1 VPATNNYPL
10 SLLVFLFPPSFP
22 SSHTQSLFF
31 SSFCTSFVLEMPPK
45 KGKAAP
51 KGKAKK
57 EAQAEPA
64 PNGDTEKAEETVA
77 PVEEAPAAEE
87 TKTEEPVVEE
97 AKAEPSA
104 TEAATTTEETKV
116 EEAATDA
123 TSEAQPEVEAEPAVA
138 PKDTKSKKR
147 KGAAEAPAEPSATET
162 KPEEKKATKKRKVDV
177 PPPREGERKSGR
189 GASKAAPTTE
199 KLLNYLLSP
208 ASTELCRPDDESA
221 EVESKGADFKTYS
234 SSALSAFEELICAVV
249 LSRPISH
256 KLGLRSIRTIL
267 NAPYSF
273 TTPSA
278 ITSAG
283 KEKRYQALTDA
294 KTQHKDKTA
303 EQIGLV
309 ADVVA
314 HKFSKNDTDTSLDKL
329 REQASKGWDMERDL
343 LQENIKGVGKTGLD
357 IFFRRVQWLWPE
369 AYPFVDERSSR
380 GIEKLGL
387 PKHPDELAKVLDR
400 YWAKLDTSNLEKG
413 DKETQK
419 RRAFVI
425 ICERATSADLEGKSD
440 AILEAASSS

>member
-1 VPATNNYPL
+1 
-10 SLLVFLFPPSFP
+10 
-22 SSHTQSLFF
+22 
-31 SSFCTSFVLEMPPK
+31 MPPK

-51 KGKAKK
+51 KGKVLIHK
-57 EAQAEPA
+57 EGKGGPKSNGHAEGGGEMA
-64 PNGDTEKAEETVA
+64 RLAEEVFTADESKAEEPA
-77 PVEEAPAAEE
+77 VEEKKP
-87 TKTEEPVVEE
+87 EEP
-97 AKAEPSA
+97 ST
-104 TEAATTTEETKV
+104 TEAATTTEEPKD
-116 EEAATDA
+116 EEPAADA
-123 TSEAQPEVEAEPAVA
+123 PSETQPAVEAEPAAA

-147 KGAAEAPAEPSATET
+147 KGAAEASTEASANET
-162 KPEEKKATKKRKVDV
+162 KPEEKKAPKKRKVDV
-177 PPPREGERKSGR
+177 PPPREGERKTGR
-189 GASKAAPTTE
+189 GAQKAAPTTE
-199 KLLNYLLSP
+199 QLLNYLLSP

-221 EVESKGADFKTYS
+221 QVESQGADYKTYS
-234 SSALSAFEELICAVV
+234 SSALTAFEELVCAVI

-314 HKFSKNDTDTSLDKL
+314 HKFAKNDTDTSLDKL
-329 REQASKGWDMERDL
+329 REQASYGWDMERDL

-369 AYPFVDERSSR
+369 AYPFVDEKSSR

-413 DKETQK
+413 DKEQQK

-440 AILEAASSS
+440 AILEAAASS

>member
-1 VPATNNYPL
+1 
-10 SLLVFLFPPSFP
+10 
-22 SSHTQSLFF
+22 
-31 SSFCTSFVLEMPPK
+31 MPPK

-51 KGKAKK
+51 KGKKIFMEGQGGPK
-57 EAQAEPA
+57 SNGHAEGGGEMA
-64 PNGDTEKAEETVA
+64 RLAEEVFTA
-77 PVEEAPAAEE
+77 DEPKA
-87 TKTEEPVVEE
+87 EEPVVEE
-97 AKAEPSA
+97 TKEEPSA
-104 TEAATTTEETKV
+104 TEAATTTEEPKD
-116 EEAATDA
+116 ENPAAE
-123 TSEAQPEVEAEPAVA
+123 SEAQPAAEAEPAA
-138 PKDTKSKKR
+138 ATKETKSNKR
-147 KGAAEAPAEPSATET
+147 KGAAEAPTASSARET
-162 KPEEKKATKKRKVDV
+162 KPEEKKAPKKRKVDV

-189 GASKAAPTTE
+189 GAQKAAPTTE
-199 KLLNYLLSP
+199 QLLNYLLSP
-208 ASTELCRPDDESA
+208 ASTELCRPDDEST
-221 EVESKGADFKTYS
+221 EVESKGAEYKTYS
-234 SSALSAFEELICAVV
+234 SSALTAFEELVCAVI

-267 NAPYSF
+267 NTPYSF

-314 HKFSKNDTDTSLDKL
+314 HKFAKNDTDTSLDRL
-329 REQASKGWDMERDL
+329 REQASHGWDMERDL

-369 AYPFVDERSSR
+369 AYPFVDEKSSR

-387 PKHPDELAKVLDR
+387 PKHPDELARTLDR
-400 YWAKLDTSNLEKG
+400 YWAKLDTSSLEKG
-413 DKETQK
+413 DKDMQK

-440 AILEAASSS
+440 AILEAAASS

>member
-1 VPATNNYPL
+1 
-10 SLLVFLFPPSFP
+10 
-22 SSHTQSLFF
+22 
-31 SSFCTSFVLEMPPK
+31 MPPK

-57 EAQAEPA
+57 EPQAEPA
-64 PNGDTEKAEETVA
+64 TNGVAETTEETAA
-77 PVEEAPAAEE
+77 PAEEAPAAEE
-87 TKTEEPVVEE
+87 PKTEESVAEETKTEQPT
-97 AKAEPSA
+97 
-104 TEAATTTEETKV
+104 TEAATTTEEPKA
-116 EEAATDA
+116 EEPAADA
-123 TSEAQPEVEAEPAVA
+123 ASEAQPAVDAEPTTA
-138 PKDTKSKKR
+138 PEESDSKKR
-147 KGAAEAPAEPSATET
+147 NAETAAPET
-162 KPEEKKATKKRKVDV
+162 KVDGKKPPKKRKVDI
-177 PPPREGERKSGR
+177 PPPREGERRSGR
-189 GASKAAPTTE
+189 GAQKAAPTTE
-199 KLLNYLLSP
+199 QLLNYLLSP
-208 ASTELCRPDDESA
+208 ASTELCRPDDESSV
-221 EVESKGADFKTYS
+221 VESQGADFKTYS

-256 KLGLRSIRTIL
+256 KLGLRAIRTIL

-278 ITSAG
+278 IISAG
-283 KEKRYQALTDA
+283 KEKRHQALDDA

-329 REQASKGWDMERDL
+329 REQASKDWDMERDL
-343 LQENIKGVGKTGLD
+343 LQENIKGLGKTGLD

-369 AYPFVDERSSR
+369 AYPFVDEKSSR

-413 DKETQK
+413 DKEMQK
-419 RRAFVI
+419 RRAFVV

-440 AILEAASSS
+440 AILEAAAS

>member
-1 VPATNNYPL
+1 MNP
-10 SLLVFLFPPSFP
+10 
-22 SSHTQSLFF
+22 
-31 SSFCTSFVLEMPPK
+31 
-45 KGKAAP
+45 GKAAP
-51 KGKAKK
+51 RGKAKK
-57 EAQAEPA
+57 EPQAEPA
-64 PNGDTEKAEETVA
+64 TNGATETDETTA

-87 TKTEEPVVEE
+87 PKIEEPVAEETKTEQPANEV
-97 AKAEPSA
+97 
-104 TEAATTTEETKV
+104 ATTTEEPKAD
-116 EEAATDA
+116 ESAADA
-123 TSEAQPEVEAEPAVA
+123 PSEAQPEVDAEPTTA
-138 PKDTKSKKR
+138 PKDNKSKKR
-147 KGAAEAPAEPSATET
+147 KGAAEVTAETAATET
-162 KPEEKKATKKRKVDV
+162 KSEEKKPSKKRKADI

-189 GASKAAPTTE
+189 GAQKAAPTTE
-199 KLLNYLLSP
+199 QLLNYLLSP
-208 ASTELCRPDDESA
+208 ASTELCRPDDESSV
-221 EVESKGADFKTYS
+221 VESQGADFKTYS

-256 KLGLRSIRTIL
+256 KLGLRAIRTIL
-267 NAPYSF
+267 NSPYSF
-273 TTPSA
+273 TTPFA
-278 ITSAG
+278 IISAG
-283 KEKRYQALTDA
+283 KERRHQALNDA

-343 LQENIKGVGKTGLD
+343 LQENIKGLGKTGLD

-369 AYPFVDERSSR
+369 AYPFVDEKSSR

-413 DKETQK
+413 DKEMQK
-419 RRAFVI
+419 RRAFVV

-440 AILEAASSS
+440 AILEAAAS

>member
-1 VPATNNYPL
+1 
-10 SLLVFLFPPSFP
+10 
-22 SSHTQSLFF
+22 
-31 SSFCTSFVLEMPPK
+31 MPPK

-57 EAQAEPA
+57 EPQAEPA
-64 PNGDTEKAEETVA
+64 TNGAAETTEETAA
-77 PVEEAPAAEE
+77 PAEEAPVAEE
-87 TKTEEPVVEE
+87 PKTEEPVVEE
-97 AKAEPSA
+97 TK
-104 TEAATTTEETKV
+104 TEQPTNEVVTTTEDPKADET
-116 EEAATDA
+116 AADA
-123 TSEAQPEVEAEPAVA
+123 PSEAQPVVDAEPTTA
-138 PKDTKSKKR
+138 PEENESKKR
-147 KGAAEAPAEPSATET
+147 KGAATET
-162 KPEEKKATKKRKVDV
+162 KPEEKKPSKKRKADI

-189 GASKAAPTTE
+189 GAQKAAPTTE
-199 KLLNYLLSP
+199 QLLNYLLSP
-208 ASTELCRPDDESA
+208 ASAELCRSDDESA
-221 EVESKGADFKTYS
+221 AVESQGADYKTYS
-234 SSALSAFEELICAVV
+234 SSAMSAFEELICAVV

-256 KLGLRSIRTIL
+256 RLGLRTIRTIF
-267 NAPYSF
+267 NSPYDF

-278 ITSAG
+278 IISAG
-283 KEKRYQALTDA
+283 KERRHQALNDA
-294 KTQHKDKTA
+294 RTQHKDKTA

-343 LQENIKGVGKTGLD
+343 LQENIKGLGKTGLD

-369 AYPFVDERSSR
+369 AYPFVDEKSSR

-413 DKETQK
+413 DKEMQK
-419 RRAFVI
+419 RRAFVV

-440 AILEAASSS
+440 AILEAAAS

>member
-1 VPATNNYPL
+1 MTRCCCSV
-10 SLLVFLFPPSFP
+10 SLFPFCFLSPQP
-22 SSHTQSLFF
+22 QSLF
-31 SSFCTSFVLEMPPK
+31 SSFFCAFLVYNMPPK

-57 EAQAEPA
+57 EAQVEPA
-64 PNGDTEKAEETVA
+64 TNGDAEKAEETVA
-77 PVEEAPAAEE
+77 PAEEAPAAEE
-87 TKTEEPVVEE
+87 SKAEEPVVEE
-97 AKAEPSA
+97 TKAEASA
-104 TEAATTTEETKV
+104 TDAAPTTTEDPKD
-116 EEAATDA
+116 EEPAADA
-123 TSEAQPEVEAEPAVA
+123 PSEAQPADEAEAAVA
-138 PKDTKSKKR
+138 PKETKSKKR
-147 KGAAEAPAEPSATET
+147 KGAAEAPAESAATET
-162 KPEEKKATKKRKVDV
+162 KPEEKKASKKRKVDV

-199 KLLNYLLSP
+199 KLLNFLLSP

-221 EVESKGADFKTYS
+221 EVVSKGSGFKTYS
-234 SSALSAFEELICAVV
+234 SSALTAFEELVCAVV

-256 KLGLRSIRTIL
+256 KLGLRAIRTIL

-283 KEKRYQALTDA
+283 KEKRYQALNEA
-294 KTQHKDKTA
+294 KTQHKEKTA
-303 EQIGLV
+303 EQIGLI

-413 DKETQK
+413 DKDMQK

-425 ICERATSADLEGKSD
+425 VCERATSADLEGKSD
-440 AILEAASSS
+440 AILEAAASS

>member
-1 VPATNNYPL
+1 
-10 SLLVFLFPPSFP
+10 
-22 SSHTQSLFF
+22 
-31 SSFCTSFVLEMPPK
+31 MPPK
-45 KGKAAP
+45 KGKAAA

-57 EAQAEPA
+57 EPQAEPA
-64 PNGDTEKAEETVA
+64 TNGVAETTEETAA

-87 TKTEEPVVEE
+87 PKTEEPVAEE
-97 AKAEPSA
+97 NKTEQPT
-104 TEAATTTEETKV
+104 TEAATTTEEPKA
-116 EEAATDA
+116 EEPAADEA
-123 TSEAQPEVEAEPAVA
+123 SEAQPAVDAEPTTA
-138 PKDTKSKKR
+138 PEESDSKKR
-147 KGAAEAPAEPSATET
+147 SVETAAPET
-162 KPEEKKATKKRKVDV
+162 KVEGKKPSKKRKVDI
-177 PPPREGERKSGR
+177 PPPREGERRSGR
-189 GASKAAPTTE
+189 GAQKAAPTTE
-199 KLLNYLLSP
+199 QLLNYLLSP
-208 ASTELCRPDDESA
+208 ASTELCRPDDESSV
-221 EVESKGADFKTYS
+221 VESQGADFKTYS

-256 KLGLRSIRTIL
+256 KLGLRAIRTIL

-278 ITSAG
+278 IISAG
-283 KEKRYQALTDA
+283 KDKRHQALNDA

-329 REQASKGWDMERDL
+329 REQASKDWDMERDL
-343 LQENIKGVGKTGLD
+343 LQENIKGLGKTGLD

-369 AYPFVDERSSR
+369 AYPFVDEKSSR

-413 DKETQK
+413 DKEMQK
-419 RRAFVI
+419 RRAFVV

-440 AILEAASSS
+440 AILEAAAS

>member
-1 VPATNNYPL
+1 
-10 SLLVFLFPPSFP
+10 
-22 SSHTQSLFF
+22 
-31 SSFCTSFVLEMPPK
+31 MPPK

-57 EAQAEPA
+57 ESQAEPA
-64 PNGDTEKAEETVA
+64 TNGDAEKAEETGA

-87 TKTEEPVVEE
+87 PKAEEPVVEE
-97 AKAEPSA
+97 TKAEPSA
-104 TEAATTTEETKV
+104 TEAATTTEEPKD
-116 EEAATDA
+116 EEPAADA

-138 PKDTKSKKR
+138 PKDTNSKKR
-147 KGAAEAPAEPSATET
+147 KGAAEAPVEPSATET
-162 KPEEKKATKKRKVDV
+162 NPEEKKATKKRKVDV

-234 SSALSAFEELICAVV
+234 SSALSAFEELVCAVI

-413 DKETQK
+413 DKEMQK

-440 AILEAASSS
+440 AILEAAASL

>member
-1 VPATNNYPL
+1 
-10 SLLVFLFPPSFP
+10 
-22 SSHTQSLFF
+22 
-31 SSFCTSFVLEMPPK
+31 MPPK

-51 KGKAKK
+51 KGKKIFMEGQGGPKSNGHAEGGGEMARLAEGVFTAEESKV
-57 EAQAEPA
+57 EEPA
-64 PNGDTEKAEETVA
+64 V
-77 PVEEAPAAEE
+77 VE
-87 TKTEEPVVEE
+87 TKPEEP
-97 AKAEPSA
+97 ST
-104 TEAATTTEETKV
+104 TEAATTTEEPKD
-116 EEAATDA
+116 EQPAADA
-123 TSEAQPEVEAEPAVA
+123 PSETQPAVEAEPAA
-138 PKDTKSKKR
+138 ASKDTKSKKR
-147 KGAAEAPAEPSATET
+147 KGAAEASIGPSATET
-162 KPEEKKATKKRKVDV
+162 KPEEKKAPKKRRVDV

-189 GASKAAPTTE
+189 GAQKVAPTTE
-199 KLLNYLLSP
+199 QLLNYLLSP

-221 EVESKGADFKTYS
+221 QVEPQGADYKTYS
-234 SSALSAFEELICAVV
+234 SSALTAFEELVCAVI

-273 TTPSA
+273 TTPAA

-314 HKFSKNDTDTSLDKL
+314 HKFAKNDTDTSLDKL
-329 REQASKGWDMERDL
+329 REQASHGWDMERDL

-369 AYPFVDERSSR
+369 AYPFVDEKSSR

-400 YWAKLDTSNLEKG
+400 YWAKLDTSHLKKG
-413 DKETQK
+413 DKEQQK

-440 AILEAASSS
+440 AILEAAASS

>member
-1 VPATNNYPL
+1 
-10 SLLVFLFPPSFP
+10 
-22 SSHTQSLFF
+22 
-31 SSFCTSFVLEMPPK
+31 MPPK

-57 EAQAEPA
+57 EPQAEPVT
-64 PNGDTEKAEETVA
+64 NGAADNTEETAA
-77 PVEEAPAAEE
+77 PVQETPAAAEVPN
-87 TKTEEPVVEE
+87 TEEPVAEE
-97 AKAEPSA
+97 SKTEQPTAEA
-104 TEAATTTEETKV
+104 AATTEKPKADETT
-116 EEAATDA
+116 ADA
-123 TSEAQPEVEAEPAVA
+123 PSEAQSA
-138 PKDTKSKKR
+138 PKEDNSKKR
-147 KGAAEAPAEPSATET
+147 KGDAEATAESATTET
-162 KPEEKKATKKRKVDV
+162 KSEEKKPSKKRKADI

-189 GASKAAPTTE
+189 GAQKATPTTE
-199 KLLNYLLSP
+199 QLLNYLLSP
-208 ASTELCRPDDESA
+208 ASTELCRPDDETAVVGSQ
-221 EVESKGADFKTYS
+221 GADFKTYS

-256 KLGLRSIRTIL
+256 KLGLRAIRTIL
-267 NAPYSF
+267 NSPYSF

-278 ITSAG
+278 IISAG
-283 KEKRYQALTDA
+283 KEKRHQALTDA
-294 KTQHKDKTA
+294 RTQHKDKTA

-343 LQENIKGVGKTGLD
+343 LQENIKGLGKTGLD

-369 AYPFVDERSSR
+369 AYPFVDEKSSR

-413 DKETQK
+413 DKDMQK
-419 RRAFVI
+419 RRAFVV

-440 AILEAASSS
+440 AILEAAAS

>member
-1 VPATNNYPL
+1 
-10 SLLVFLFPPSFP
+10 
-22 SSHTQSLFF
+22 
-31 SSFCTSFVLEMPPK
+31 MPPK

-57 EAQAEPA
+57 EPQAEPA
-64 PNGDTEKAEETVA
+64 TNGDAEKAEETVA
-77 PVEEAPAAEE
+77 PAEEAPAVEEPKAEEPIVEE
-87 TKTEEPVVEE
+87 TKAE
-97 AKAEPSA
+97 EPSA
-104 TEAATTTEETKV
+104 AEAATTTEDTKD
-116 EEAATDA
+116 EEPAADA
-123 TSEAQPEVEAEPAVA
+123 PSEAQPAVEAEPAAA
-138 PKDTKSKKR
+138 PKETKSKKR
-147 KGAAEAPAEPSATET
+147 KGAAEPSTTET
-162 KPEEKKATKKRKVDV
+162 KPEEKKAPKKRKVDV

-189 GASKAAPTTE
+189 GAQKAAPTTE
-199 KLLNYLLSP
+199 QLLNYLLSP

-234 SSALSAFEELICAVV
+234 SSALTAFEELVCAVV

-369 AYPFVDERSSR
+369 AYPFVDEKSSR

-387 PKHPDELAKVLDR
+387 PKHPDELARVLDR
-400 YWAKLDTSNLEKG
+400 YWAKLDTSNLVKG
-413 DKETQK
+413 DKDLQK

-440 AILEAASSS
+440 AILEAAASS

>member
-1 VPATNNYPL
+1 
-10 SLLVFLFPPSFP
+10 
-22 SSHTQSLFF
+22 
-31 SSFCTSFVLEMPPK
+31 MPPR

-57 EAQAEPA
+57 EPQAEPA
-64 PNGDTEKAEETVA
+64 TNGDVEKVEETAA
-77 PVEEAPAAEE
+77 PAEEAPAAEE
-87 TKTEEPVVEE
+87 PKIEEPVVEE
-97 AKAEPSA
+97 TKTEEPT
-104 TEAATTTEETKV
+104 TEPATTTEGSKADEPT
-116 EEAATDA
+116 ADA
-123 TSEAQPEVEAEPAVA
+123 PLEAEPTVDAEPA
-138 PKDTKSKKR
+138 AASKETKPKKR
-147 KGAAEAPAEPSATET
+147 KGAAEAAIEPAASES
-162 KPEEKKATKKRKVDV
+162 KSEEKKASKKRKVDIPV
-177 PPPREGERKSGR
+177 PRPGERKSGR
-189 GASKAAPTTE
+189 GAQKAAPTTE
-199 KLLNYLLSP
+199 QLLNYLLSP

-234 SSALSAFEELICAVV
+234 SSALTAFEELVCAVV

-256 KLGLRSIRTIL
+256 KLGLRAIRTIL

-278 ITSAG
+278 IISAG
-283 KEKRYQALTDA
+283 KEKRHQALDDA

-309 ADVVA
+309 ADVVS
-314 HKFSKNDTDTSLDKL
+314 HKFSKNDSDTSLDKL

-400 YWAKLDTSNLEKG
+400 YWAKLDTSNLAKG
-413 DKETQK
+413 DRDMQK
-419 RRAFVI
+419 RRAFVV

-440 AILEAASSS
+440 AILEAAASS